1 MTPSGSEPQR
11 RRAVTTGMPILV
23 SKRRSPIM
31 ALVLLLAPGGA
42 TSAAIDGRAI
52 AQSQERGNCLA
63 CHRMPADPLA
73 VTDATLGPIL
83 QDVHKR
89 YPDRLQL
96 RAQIWDAAARNP
108 ETLMPR
114 YGRHR
119 ILTDAEIDAVTDYV
133 FGL

>member
-1 MTPSGSEPQR
+1 MTLRGGEPWRQQ
-11 RRAVTTGMPILV
+11 AVTTGMRILV
-23 SKRRSPIM
+23 STRPSAIAM
-31 ALVLLLAPGGA
+31 LALLLAPGLA
-42 TSAAIDGRAI
+42 ASAALDGRAI
-52 AQSQERGNCLA
+52 AQGQERGNCLA

-83 QDVHKR
+83 QAVRKR

-96 RAQIWDAAARNP
+96 RAQIWDPAVRNP